1 MNLVI
6 ILMAKTQ
13 DSRRPIVG
21 LILGFRDKR
30 AITMITKLRNWGRLG
45 GRGGPGLRALVVT
58 ILGVVPV
65 EPFLIELDDDLRD
78 LDIGLLGRHQ
88 VRLVRALP
96 LDEEEELPGVVG
108 GADDPLGGQAPCKA
122 PRLVVI
128 LVLGFLL
135 LLRLL
140 LSTRLGLP
148 LLPSLALF
156 GISISVVLLDFVL
169 TVEVLHGLP
178 GVLFLGIKPLPLDEV
193 LRLALHH
200 PLVQNLLHLV
210 GLTLAAAAVRHP
222 AWFGCADLLKKVN
235 QAYK

>member
-45 GRGGPGLRALVVT
+45 GRGRPGLRALVVT

-78 LDIGLLGRHQ
+78 LDIGLLGGHQ

-135 LLRLL
+135 LL
-140 LSTRLGLP
+140 STRLGLP

-156 GISISVVLLDFVL
+156 GISIPVVLLDFVL

-178 GVLFLGIKPLPLDEV
+178 GVLLLGIKPLPLDEV

-210 GLTLAAAAVRHP
+210 GLTLAPAAVRHP
-222 AWFGCADLLKKVN
+222 AWFGCADLIS
-235 QAYK
+235 